1 MEEDISKKFLNL
13 IQTST
18 PKKKTKLKKFEILKK
33 LEQEI
38 TEARKMGYGFSEIA
52 KYLTQSGVKTAPHQV
67 QLYCR
72 EVLKEKPLY
81 KKVKKDAKPKKEAKS
96 FTPHHQTTQSQTTT
110 HPRKPIPAGFRMPTD
125 DL

>member
-1 MEEDISKKFLNL
+1 MEKNISKKFLNL

-18 PKKKTKLKKFEILKK
+18 PKKKTKLKKFEVLKK
-33 LEQEI
+33 LDKEI
-38 TEARKMGYGFSEIA
+38 LEARKMGYGFSEIA

-81 KKVKKDAKPKKEAKS
+81 TKVKKSSK
-96 FTPHHQTTQSQTTT
+96 T
-110 HPRKPIPAGFRMPTD
+110 
-125 DL
+125 